1 MIVPQTE
8 SILSPIHHHRGLYFY
23 HMNYYE
29 ILKEHVQVLHK
40 TQPEYFQI
48 AHDKLSVM
56 NFPLVEIGKHFP
68 MRFVLCKDIE
78 MFSIKNNT

>member
-1 MIVPQTE
+1 
-8 SILSPIHHHRGLYFY
+8 
-23 HMNYYE
+23 MNYYE

-78 MFSIKNNT
+78 MFSIKNNTWKNYKPKKKNFYFWYE